1 MRIIKPSFEIW
12 DQEEGLEGVYKQ
24 IERAGRVCYK
34 SEDKISETSAKEFVD
49 RMIKSDH
56 CYTGDTEV
64 LTENGWVKFKNY
76 RGEKVAAVNSDCSF
90 KGFEAPK
97 RTVNYRY
104 RGNFYY
110 YPSLG
115 IEVTDGHNMFG
126 VFRESKN
133 NFYNNT
139 SYSLFKCN
147 TSYRDNNGREKTLG
161 ERMFKTPKHC
171 SKPIYNN
178 PYGELIGFWLGDGCY
193 APETKNKLI
202 FHLKKSR
209 KIEYLK
215 KLCEELGY
223 IFESRKS
230 NYYTVT
236 NPNIGSSFHSLYYN
250 EGKKLPLSYFPSIGI
265 AYSIIQGLI
274 NSDGSFG
281 VNTKTIT
288 FTNTSKSIIDWLMIY
303 APLCGYTASYGG
315 VSHNTSI
322 ENSVYRVYLLDTS
335 YTLNNDSR
343 NPDSKVVISYKEEDV
358 YCVTVSTGLIMVR
371 GTNGVTSIC
380 GNCAMLEHG
389 TVYLKCKTYI
399 SNLYIHPEDG
409 QEEDSNDLC
418 KYFDS
423 PYSKMYDDGEWIYV
437 TTNYRVLVEN
447 NWLDDLQYIC
457 EPTEFHEKRYTVKF
471 ICDRGVSHEFVRHR
485 VFSFAQEST
494 RYCNYSK
501 DKFNNCI
508 TYILPVWCKNVNIE
522 DYEKNPKL
530 MYNANGILT
539 DNEINFLCGLYDTE
553 SRYLKLLENG
563 WTPQQARAV
572 LPNSLKTEL
581 VVTGFASDWKHF
593 FKLRDAGSAH
603 PQARE
608 LAHSLHME
616 FLRRGYITDL
626 YNEANPD

>member
-1 MRIIKPSFEIW
+1 MRLIKPSFDIW
-12 DQEEGLEGVYKQ
+12 GHENTLEGIYKQ

-34 SEDKISETSAKEFVD
+34 SEDKITETSAKEFVD

-64 LTENGWVKFKNY
+64 LTENGWVKFKDY

-97 RTVNYRY
+97 RTVDYRY

-126 VFRESKN
+126 VFRESEN

-147 TSYRDNNGREKTLG
+147 TSYRDNNGREETLG

-171 SKPIYNN
+171 SKPIYND

-193 APETKNKLI
+193 APETENKLI
-202 FHLKKSR
+202 FHLKKSG

-223 IFESRKS
+223 IFESGKS

-236 NPNIGSSFHSLYYN
+236 DSNIGSSFHSLYYN
-250 EGKKLPLSYFPSIGI
+250 EGKKLPLGYFPSIGM

-281 VNTKTIT
+281 VNTETIT

-315 VSHNTSI
+315 ISHNTSM
-322 ENSVYRVYLLDTS
+322 ENPVYRVYLLDTS

-471 ICDRGVSHEFVRHR
+471 ICDRGVSHKEFV
-485 VFSFAQEST
+485 A
-494 RYCNYSK
+494 
-501 DKFNNCI
+501 
-508 TYILPVWCKNVNIE
+508 
-522 DYEKNPKL
+522 
-530 MYNANGILT
+530 
-539 DNEINFLCGLYDTE
+539 
-553 SRYLKLLENG
+553 
-563 WTPQQARAV
+563 
-572 LPNSLKTEL
+572 
-581 VVTGFASDWKHF
+581 
-593 FKLRDAGSAH
+593 
-603 PQARE
+603 
-608 LAHSLHME
+608 
-616 FLRRGYITDL
+616 
-626 YNEANPD
+626 